1 MVIFM
6 NNKISKGLMVLG
18 LAVPV
23 LALAA
28 FRTYTPVAG
37 AESGPKVGGE
47 VYAFEPTHVTGPD
60 KGTDTCPVCKYGSE
74 PAAQVWVN
82 GDDPANLAKITK
94 TLEGAIAKNG
104 LHKFR
109 AFVVVIPANGE
120 TPEAV
125 KSNLTE
131 FAAKNG
137 LKDVAL
143 TYVRDNDAISEYKIN
158 TDASVK
164 NTVFVYADRTV
175 VANYVNLKGDDEGLA
190 KLQAS
195 IAKAVAK

>member
-1 MVIFM
+1 MI
-6 NNKISKGLMVLG
+6 NKFSKGLMILG

-94 TLEGAIAKNG
+94 SLEGTIAKNG
-104 LHKFR
+104 LRKFR
-109 AFVVVIPANGE
+109 AFVVVIPAKGE
-120 TPEAV
+120 TQETIKA
-125 KSNLTE
+125 NLAE
-131 FAAKNG
+131 FATKNE
-137 LKDVAL
+137 LKNVAL
-143 TYVRDNDAISEYKIN
+143 TYVYGPSKDAIEEYKIN
-158 TDASVK
+158 TDPSVK

-175 VANYVNLKGDDEGLA
+175 VANYVNLKGDEEGLG

-195 IAKAVAK
+195 IAKAVKN

>member
-1 MVIFM
+1 M
-6 NNKISKGLMVLG
+6 NNKMSKGLLILG

-28 FRTYTPVAG
+28 FRTSTPVAG

-60 KGTDTCPVCKYGSE
+60 MGTDTCPVCKYGSE

-104 LHKFR
+104 LKKFR
-109 AFVVVIPANGE
+109 AFVVVIPNKGE
-120 TPEAV
+120 TPNTLKA
-125 KSNLTE
+125 NLST
-131 FAAKNG
+131 FASENQLKN
-137 LKDVAL
+137 VAL
-143 TYVRDNDAISEYKIN
+143 TFVYGPSKDAIGDYKIN
-158 TDASVK
+158 TDPSVK

-175 VANYVNLKGDDEGLA
+175 VANFVNLKGDDEGLG